1 MSRPDGQARFD
12 RVVMSV
18 ADPLWEALETELV
31 GYGEIVPQAGLLGD
45 EAGHCV
51 LWFDHGVP
59 IRAHHTG
66 TGRTDSEALADIAET
81 GPYRVRLVELS
92 DPEQLRTGDLAPTAP
107 AEQMLGDAELA
118 TRTRTVADPPESPDP
133 GDELDAVEAF
143 LADEDKIEA
152 IQKRAAMEA
161 RQRADEWGLDVSE
174 RSNEPHQSEPDP
186 GDRDQYPRME

>member
-1 MSRPDGQARFD
+1 MSRPDGRARFD

-18 ADPLWEALETELV
+18 ADPLREALETELV

-51 LWFDHGVP
+51 LWFDKGVP
-59 IRAHHTG
+59 TRAHHTG
-66 TGRTDSEALADIAET
+66 TGRTGSEALADIAET

-92 DPEQLRTGDLAPTAP
+92 DPEQLRTGDLAPATP
-107 AEQMLGDAELA
+107 AEQVLGDAELA
-118 TRTRTVADPPESPDP
+118 SRTRAVADPPDSPGP

-161 RQRADEWGLDVSE
+161 RQRADEWGLDVSAS
-174 RSNEPHQSEPDP
+174 SNQTHQSEPDP
-186 GDRDQYPRME
+186 GDRDQHAGME